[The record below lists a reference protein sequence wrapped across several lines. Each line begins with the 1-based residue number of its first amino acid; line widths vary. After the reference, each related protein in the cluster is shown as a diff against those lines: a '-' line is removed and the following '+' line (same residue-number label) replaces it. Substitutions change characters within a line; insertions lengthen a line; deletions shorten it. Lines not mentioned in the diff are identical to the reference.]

1 MNQPLY
7 HTDSHRMGRRSLHKD
22 YRWPGIYHVT
32 MTVSDR
38 RQQPLGRI
46 VGDVGKADGDPD
58 APRVELSEAGRMVEQ
73 ELLQRI
79 KGHYPMVEVQDY
91 VIMPDHVHAI
101 IAVKAAIVSKSGRQ
115 THLGQVISGFK
126 KGCSRR
132 YWEMTGQAAVLQWGN
147 PTAAGKQATPA
158 TATGAPATAAG
169 TPATAA
175 GKQAAPATAT
185 GAPAIAAGTPAIA
198 TGGADSQRAAGS
210 PQSYVKIPSRTTTGR
225 QPLFSDGYVDVMP
238 LQEGQLETQ
247 RVYIRNNPRNRL
259 LRSLE
264 HSSLRVQRG
273 GIDTALRLPALQGY
287 LLRECGSQ
295 YDADRWQMISSRLLQ
310 RDGMVDCDSF
320 GDRDLLKGKLLPVVC
335 HRKDLRDFGKQK
347 AACLEAAR
355 QGAVLVSPHISK
367 GEQEIINAVMDEG
380 LPVVS
385 IDDNG
390 MGELYHP
397 SERRMTL
404 CAEQKLLIVT
414 PWVFKYRSAE
424 EDITV
429 VECKTMNCVAQAL
442 CRQKDDWWKK
452 T

>member
-79 KGHYPMVEVQDY
+79 KDHYPMVEVQDY

-147 PTAAGKQATPA
+147 PTAAGKQAM
-158 TATGAPATAAG
+158 PATAAG

-185 GAPAIAAGTPAIA
+185 GTPAIA

-264 HSSLRVQRG
+264 HSSLHIQRG

-287 LLRECGSQ
+287 LQRECGSQ

-335 HRKDLRDFGKQK
+335 HRKDLRDFDKQK

-355 QGAVLVSPHISK
+355 QGAVLVSAHISK
-367 GEQEIINAVMDEG
+367 CEQEIINAVMDEG

>member
-1 MNQPLY
+1 MTNTY
-7 HTDSHRMGRRSLHKD
+7 HTDSHHMGRRSLHKD

-46 VGDVGKADGDPD
+46 VGDVSKADGDPD
-58 APRVELSEAGRMVEQ
+58 APRVELSEVGRMVEQ
-73 ELLQRI
+73 ELLQSI
-79 KGHYPMVEVQDY
+79 KDHYSMVEVQDY

-101 IAVKAAIVSKSGRQ
+101 IAVKAAIVSRNGRQ

-132 YWEMTGQAAVLQWGN
+132 YWEMTGQTAELQWGN
-147 PTAAGKQATPA
+147 PTAAGSQP
-158 TATGAPATAAG
+158 APAAAAGSHLEPITAAG
-169 TPATAA
+169 SQPAPATAA
-175 GKQAAPATAT
+175 GKQPAPATDEQR
-185 GAPAIAAGTPAIA
+185 GNPIA
-198 TGGADSQRAAGS
+198 TSSADVQRAAGS

-238 LQEGQLETQ
+238 IEEGQQETQ
-247 RVYIRNNPRNRL
+247 RAYIHNNPRNRL
-259 LRSLE
+259 LRRME

-273 GIDTALRLPALQGY
+273 GIDTALRIYALQGY
-287 LLRECGSQ
+287 LQRECGSQ
-295 YDADRWQMISSRLLQ
+295 YDADRWQMMSSRLLQ
-310 RDGMVDCDSF
+310 REGMVDCDSF

-347 AACLEAAR
+347 TACLEAAR
-355 QGAVLVSPHISK
+355 RGAILVSAHISK
-367 GEQEIINAVMDEG
+367 GEQEIINAVMDEE

-385 IDDNG
+385 VDDNG

-404 CAEQKLLIVT
+404 CAEKKLLIMT
-414 PWVFKYRSAE
+414 PWVYMYRPAE

-442 CRQKDDWWKK
+442 CRQRDDWWKN

>member
-1 MNQPLY
+1 MTNTY
-7 HTDSHRMGRRSLHKD
+7 HTDSHHMGRRSLHKD

-46 VGDVGKADGDPD
+46 VGDVSKADGDPD
-58 APRVELSEAGRMVEQ
+58 APRVELSEVGRMVEQ
-73 ELLQRI
+73 ELLQSI
-79 KGHYPMVEVQDY
+79 KDHYSMVEVQDY

-101 IAVKAAIVSKSGRQ
+101 IAVKAAIVSRNGRQ

-132 YWEMTGQAAVLQWGN
+132 YWEMTGQTAELQWGN
-147 PTAAGKQATPA
+147 PTAAGSQP
-158 TATGAPATAAG
+158 APAADEQRG
-169 TPATAA
+169 NP
-175 GKQAAPATAT
+175 
-185 GAPAIAAGTPAIA
+185 IA
-198 TGGADSQRAAGS
+198 TSSADVQRAAGS

-238 LQEGQLETQ
+238 IEEGQLETQ
-247 RVYIRNNPRNRL
+247 RAYIHNNPRNRL
-259 LRSLE
+259 LRSRE
-264 HSSLRVQRG
+264 HSSLHIQRG
-273 GIDTALRLPALQGY
+273 GIDTALRISALQGY
-287 LLRECGSQ
+287 LQRECGSQ
-295 YDADRWQMISSRLLQ
+295 YDADRWQMMSSRLLQ
-310 RDGMVDCDSF
+310 REGMVDCDSF

-347 AACLEAAR
+347 TACLEAAR
-355 QGAVLVSPHISK
+355 RGAILVSAHISK
-367 GEQEIINAVMDEG
+367 GEQEIINAVMDEE

-385 IDDNG
+385 VDDNG

-404 CAEQKLLIVT
+404 CAEKKLLIMT
-414 PWVFKYRSAE
+414 PWVYKYRPAE

-442 CRQKDDWWKK
+442 CRQRDDWWKN

>member
-1 MNQPLY
+1 MTNTY
-7 HTDSHRMGRRSLHKD
+7 HTDSHHMGRRSLHKD

-46 VGDVGKADGDPD
+46 VGDVSKADGDPD
-58 APRVELSEAGRMVEQ
+58 APRVELSEVGRMVEQ
-73 ELLQRI
+73 ELLQSI
-79 KGHYPMVEVQDY
+79 KGHYSMVEVQDY

-115 THLGQVISGFK
+115 THLGQV
-126 KGCSRR
+126 
-132 YWEMTGQAAVLQWGN
+132 TGTHLE
-147 PTAAGKQATPA
+147 PITAAGTHLEPI
-158 TATGAPATAAG
+158 TAAGSQPAPATAAG
-169 TPATAA
+169 THLEPITAA
-175 GKQAAPATAT
+175 GKQPAPAADEQR
-185 GAPAIAAGTPAIA
+185 GNPIA
-198 TGGADSQRAAGS
+198 TSSADVQRAAGS

-238 LQEGQLETQ
+238 IEEGQLETQ
-247 RVYIRNNPRNRL
+247 RAYIHNNPRNRL
-259 LRSLE
+259 LRSRE
-264 HSSLRVQRG
+264 HSSLHIQRG
-273 GIDTALRLPALQGY
+273 GIDTALRISALQGY
-287 LLRECGSQ
+287 LQRECGSQ
-295 YDADRWQMISSRLLQ
+295 YDADRWQMMSSRLLQ
-310 RDGMVDCDSF
+310 REGMVDCDSF
-320 GDRDLLKGKLLPVVC
+320 GDRDLVKGKLLPVVC

-347 AACLEAAR
+347 TACLEAAR
-355 QGAVLVSPHISK
+355 RGAILVSAHISK
-367 GEQEIINAVMDEG
+367 GEQEIINAVMDEE

-385 IDDNG
+385 VDDNG

-404 CAEQKLLIVT
+404 CAEKKLLIMT
-414 PWVFKYRSAE
+414 PWVYKYRPAE

-442 CRQKDDWWKK
+442 CRQRDDWWKN